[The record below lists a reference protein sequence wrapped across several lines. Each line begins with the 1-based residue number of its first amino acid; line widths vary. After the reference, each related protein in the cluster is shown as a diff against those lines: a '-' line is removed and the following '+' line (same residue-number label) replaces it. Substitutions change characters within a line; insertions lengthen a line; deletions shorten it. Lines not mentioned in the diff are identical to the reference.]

1 MFIKCNNELINLNQ
15 VVSIGMRSENDTH
28 IVRIVL
34 SNKKVVEAWFG
45 HKSAASTLYNKIE
58 YLISENEGIITNEY
72 VWRTNI

>member
-15 VVSIGMRSENDTH
+15 VVSIDMRSENDTH

-34 SNKKVVEAWFG
+34 SNKRIIEAWFG
-45 HKSAASTLYNKIE
+45 HKLAASTLYNKIE

-72 VWRTNI
+72 VWRTNM